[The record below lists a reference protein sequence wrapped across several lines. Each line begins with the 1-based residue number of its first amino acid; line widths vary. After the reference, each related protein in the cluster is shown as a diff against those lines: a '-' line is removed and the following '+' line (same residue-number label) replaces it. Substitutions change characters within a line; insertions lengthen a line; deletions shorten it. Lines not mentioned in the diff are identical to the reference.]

1 MHSCTVRAGAYCQ
14 REIGKA
20 LLKHLILNEHS
31 NDSLV
36 KRDFSV
42 NVCGH
47 KIQIVVSRAELFDD
61 KTY

>member
-1 MHSCTVRAGAYCQ
+1 MHSVTVRPGAYCQ
-14 REIGKA
+14 HEIGRA
-20 LLKHLILNEHS
+20 LLKHLIFNEHS
-31 NDSLV
+31 LDSLV

-61 KTY
+61 ITY